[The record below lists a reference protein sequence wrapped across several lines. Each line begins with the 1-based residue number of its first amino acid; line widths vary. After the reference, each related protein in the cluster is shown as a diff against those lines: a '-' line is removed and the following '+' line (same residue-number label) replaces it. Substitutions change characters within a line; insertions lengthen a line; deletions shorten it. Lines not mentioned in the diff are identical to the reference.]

1 MVRTLPPRG
10 HFGDICPAMLHMAY
24 LQQRKYVE
32 SGNEA
37 DVSVG
42 WAEIGGERCNAKRG
56 MVVMVHVADVQLLAS
71 HAWVKTAHWAY
82 RVLLGDRAG
91 GQTFTRLYQAQL
103 DRLKKRKQMADAL
116 EVAAENSESDDVNA
130 EGDEGGGDV
139 VNTEMNTSQPTSK
152 EGKQGRRHPDERA
165 GGQSALASFPEPMFP
180 EGKRASFKELMTNF
194 R

>member
-1 MVRTLPPRG
+1 M
-10 HFGDICPAMLHMAY
+10 
-24 LQQRKYVE
+24 
-32 SGNEA
+32 
-37 DVSVG
+37 
-42 WAEIGGERCNAKRG
+42 
-56 MVVMVHVADVQLLAS
+56 ADVQLLAS

-103 DRLKKRKQMADAL
+103 DRLKKRKQMAEAL
-116 EVAAENSESDDVNA
+116 EVAAEDGESDGDVV

-139 VNTEMNTSQPTSK
+139 VYTKMNTSRPTSK
-152 EGKQGRRHPDERA
+152 EGMQEGRHPDERA

-180 EGKRASFKELMTNF
+180 EGKRASFKELMTSF

>member
-56 MVVMVHVADVQLLAS
+56 MVVLVHMADAQLLTS

-103 DRLKKRKQMADAL
+103 DRLKKRKQMAEAL
-116 EVAAENSESDDVNA
+116 EVAADDGESDEVVE
-130 EGDEGGGDV
+130 EGDEDEGDV
-139 VNTEMNTSQPTSK
+139 VDAQMNTPTLK
-152 EGKQGRRHPDERA
+152 KGKQEGRHSNDKA
-165 GGQSALASFPEPMFP
+165 GGQSALANFPEPMFP